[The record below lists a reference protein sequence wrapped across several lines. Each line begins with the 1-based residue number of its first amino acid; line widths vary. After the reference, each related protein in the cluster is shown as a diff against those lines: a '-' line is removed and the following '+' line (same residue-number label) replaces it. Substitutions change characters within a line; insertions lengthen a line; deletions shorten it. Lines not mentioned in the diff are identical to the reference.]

1 MSALQRRATGL
12 FAMIMAAGFLAA
24 CAAPAPVISTTV
36 PKTQAQSA
44 PMQAAAPV
52 ALRVPGLREL
62 TGLHQPDILAMLGKP
77 DLKRDEPPAQLWQYR
92 AADCV
97 LNLFFYREQ
106 DGYRLVHAE
115 AWQRSLG
122 GSASA
127 AQCRDENAPVRAHL
141 VSLQSSL

>member
-12 FAMIMAAGFLAA
+12 FAVIMAAGFLAA
-24 CAAPAPVISTTV
+24 CAAPAVSTTA

-44 PMQAAAPV
+44 PIQAAPV
-52 ALRVPGLREL
+52 ALRVPGLNDL
-62 TGLHQPDILAMLGKP
+62 TGLYQPDILAMLGRP

-97 LNLFFYREQ
+97 LNLFFYREH

-115 AWQRSLG
+115 AWQRSVA
-122 GSASA
+122 GSATA
-127 AQCRDENAPVRAHL
+127 AQCRDETAPVKAHL
-141 VSLQSSL
+141 VSLKSSL